1 MDDFQVYMRNALKN
15 IQFTD
20 QVTELSVPYYDVAD
34 DVKNLVIEERDKAGM
49 TQVDL
54 AHKTGI
60 SQANISRIERG
71 QTLPNLNTL
80 KKIADAVDKRLVI
93 KFEDFE
99 EDDNG

>member
-1 MDDFQVYMRNALKN
+1 MDDFQLYMRDALKD

-20 QVTELSVPYYDVAD
+20 EVKEASVPYYDIAD
-34 DVKNLVIEERDKAGM
+34 DIKHLVIEERDKAGM
-49 TQVDL
+49 TQVEL

-93 KFEDFE
+93 RFEDFA